1 MEDKLLS
8 NNMPKTSTILTWSLI
23 TLSVISCCS
32 RPDYNIIIGF
42 LILFFR
48 GLNASDKQK
57 MISRIQLQA
66 LILSFIFDILW
77 IIKYNSLWTHGEET
91 SEIWRSLSTVHNIAF
106 YLGILEFL
114 IKIPLCLF
122 FYKDFS
128 DNQGAIKELLNFQ
141 YKPIKE

>member
-57 MISRIQLQA
+57 TISRIQLQA

-106 YLGILEFL
+106 YLGVLEFL

-141 YKPIKE
+141 YKPNKK